1 MVKRVRDTR
10 LAIWCIAML
19 CTMGFMGCDTIS
31 EGLPTYDEAS
41 IVKVGDIAPQ
51 FEVQSI
57 DNQILTLPVNEP
69 SLLILFSPLCPD
81 CKALLDELHAS
92 LDAEVSLPAIIAIA
106 REGDAEELREYRN
119 KNGYFID
126 MAEDSE
132 KAIYYQYAT
141 MYVPRCYLIDSQHVV
156 RYMTYEFTAGD
167 VAKIVNEYATLE
179 L

>member
-1 MVKRVRDTR
+1 MVERVRDRR
-10 LAIWCIAML
+10 LVIWCIAML
-19 CTMGFMGCDTIS
+19 CAIGFMGCDTIS
-31 EGLPTYDEAS
+31 EELPTYDETS
-41 IVKVGDIAPQ
+41 IVKVGDVAPQ

-57 DNQILTLPVNEP
+57 DNQTLTLPNEEH

-92 LDAEVSLPAIIAIA
+92 LDAGVSLPKIIAIA
-106 REGDAEELREYRN
+106 RDGSAEELREYRN

-126 MAEDSE
+126 MAEDTE
-132 KAIYYQYAT
+132 KSVYYQYAT

>member
-1 MVKRVRDTR
+1 MVERVRDRR
-10 LAIWCIAML
+10 LVIWCIAML
-19 CTMGFMGCDTIS
+19 CTMGFMGCETIS
-31 EGLPTYDEAS
+31 EELPSYDETS
-41 IVKVGDIAPQ
+41 IVKVGDVAPQ
-51 FEVQSI
+51 FEIQSI
-57 DNQILTLPVNEP
+57 DNQILKLPDNEP

-92 LDAEVSLPAIIAIA
+92 LDAGVSLPKIIAIA
-106 REGDAEELREYRN
+106 RDGSAEELREYRN

-126 MAEDSE
+126 MAEDAE
-132 KAIYYQYAT
+132 KSVYYQYAT

>member
-19 CTMGFMGCDTIS
+19 CTMGFMGCDTIT
-31 EGLPTYDEAS
+31 EGLPSYYESS

-51 FEVQSI
+51 FEIQSI
-57 DNQILTLPVNEP
+57 DNQMLTLPNNEP
-69 SLLILFSPLCPD
+69 SLLILFSPFCPD

-92 LDAEVSLPAIIAIA
+92 L
-106 REGDAEELREYRN
+106 DAEELREYRN

-126 MAEDSE
+126 MAEDTE

-156 RYMTYEFTAGD
+156 KYMTYEFTAGD

-179 L
+179 LWF